1 MLGARVLDTWGTKR
15 VGGGLCRIICCI
27 CLCVC
32 EGILFWRCCDA
43 LSPRNFYF
51 LFFFALLLL
60 WLLSWSGE
68 RGPRKKRSRRV
79 PRHRS
84 PPTRRSGVSSCPR
97 AIPARTYK
105 VHVSV
110 MTRRC
115 ACVCGVGWGR
125 KGGVRCALA
134 LFAGHFFY
142 FSTQSSESD
151 RDTRCK
157 RTLFKPGRERRR
169 AGSGRDTRA
178 HLCQR
183 LPPAEHHVLIQSVEQ
198 GLFGVLS
205 GSIGPDRSRLSLSAQ
220 PNRSGGALWV
230 STIAI
235 LALAPTSTT
244 ARRSHRRLDLG
255 RLCGGSGGCWTIAVV
270 CHARRFH
277 FSARSTTPSSSRGRV
292 SQYTEES
299 SAAAIQTSSNWRPF
313 FFLYEYLYFLP
324 FYFLPSRSRRP
335 QSG

>member
-1 MLGARVLDTWGTKR
+1 M
-15 VGGGLCRIICCI
+15 
-27 CLCVC
+27 
-32 EGILFWRCCDA
+32 
-43 LSPRNFYF
+43 
-51 LFFFALLLL
+51 LLL

-68 RGPRKKRSRRV
+68 RGPRNKKRSRRV

-97 AIPARTYK
+97 ASPARTYK

-125 KGGVRCALA
+125 KGGGSLRARVVRRA
-134 LFAGHFFY
+134 LFLF
-142 FSTQSSESD
+142 FSTQRSESD

-169 AGSGRDTRA
+169 AGSGRDTHA

-183 LPPAEHHVLIQSVEQ
+183 LSPAEHHVLIQSVEQ
-198 GLFGVLS
+198 GFLGVLS

-220 PNRSGGALWV
+220 TTRTGGALWV

-235 LALAPTSTT
+235 IALAPTSTT

-255 RLCGGSGGCWTIAVV
+255 RLCGGSGGCWTIAGV

-313 FFLYEYLYFLP
+313 IFNLRDREDLSLVKSSKGEFSSE
-324 FYFLPSRSRRP
+324 
-335 QSG
+335 GHHV